1 MHRLKQA
8 FKHIC
13 APRFLVEYVQTIGGE
28 KAGAATVFQLRRP
41 HETTSRPQKAD
52 SQG

>member
-28 KAGAATVFQLRRP
+28 KAGAATVFQLQRL
-41 HETTSRPQKAD
+41 HETTSHPQEAE